1 MLNRCD
7 HLSYHCPIAAT
18 IDINVH
24 LCLKENIL
32 RNTKMLKAP
41 KLLNGI
47 NLLKITLLIHI
58 SNSEHNYEKI
68 NNIAE
73 LDMSNSTE
81 VEDSVINLQ
90 KFRLVQLILKHLLE
104 IIRRKTRRSQ

>member
-1 MLNRCD
+1 M
-7 HLSYHCPIAAT
+7 
-18 IDINVH
+18 
-24 LCLKENIL
+24 
-32 RNTKMLKAP
+32 
-41 KLLNGI
+41 LNGI

-81 VEDSVINLQ
+81 VEDSVINLTEILTSAINIKTLTRNNQ
-90 KFRLVQLILKHLLE
+90 KKNKAISMMSGKSPRSDVEMSKKQNFVATILDIWRAFLN
-104 IIRRKTRRSQ
+104 QF